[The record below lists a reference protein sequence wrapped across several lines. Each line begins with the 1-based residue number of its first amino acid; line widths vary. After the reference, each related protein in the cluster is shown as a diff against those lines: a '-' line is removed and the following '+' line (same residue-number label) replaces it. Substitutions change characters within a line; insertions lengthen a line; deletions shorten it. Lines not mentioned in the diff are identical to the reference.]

1 MNEGIVILYQ
11 NFIEVFMIDNIFCFR
26 YLQTDTIKSIARV
39 LYYWK
44 QPLEQYHYNPYSVNT
59 HRDTRINNI
68 FALES
73 ISQ

>member
-44 QPLEQYHYNPYSVNT
+44 QPLEQYHYNP
-59 HRDTRINNI
+59 
-68 FALES
+68 
-73 ISQ
+73 